1 MAPSVT
7 LDEIVAHKHAEVAE
21 WQAEKP
27 FEVLRH
33 EIVPLRQQVFKD
45 RLLAD
50 KPLHLIL
57 EVKPKS
63 PSAGQLVEQLNIHEV
78 LDTYQPHASGLS
90 VLADHRFFGGGPSLL
105 KHITQLT
112 PHPILYKD
120 FVIDPYQVLM
130 ARWAWADAVLLIVK
144 ILSDAQL
151 DTLYH
156 AILDLGM
163 TPIVEVQTEDE
174 TRRAVALGAEV
185 LLINNRNLS
194 TFTIDLDTTARLAP
208 QIPDNRLIISAS
220 GVESLDDLHRLKPFA
235 QRFLVG
241 SSLMRRPADQ
251 ARTLLQSWRD
261 GF

>member
-1 MAPSVT
+1 MAPSIT

-27 FEVLRH
+27 LDVLSQEV
-33 EIVPLRQQVFKD
+33 VPLKQQVFRD
-45 RLLAD
+45 RLRAD
-50 KPLHLIL
+50 KPVHLIL

-63 PSAGQLVEQLNIHEV
+63 PAAGQLVEQLNIHEV
-78 LDTYQPHASGLS
+78 LDTYQPHASGIS

-120 FVIDPYQVLM
+120 FVIDPYQVAM

-144 ILSDAQL
+144 ILTDEQL
-151 DTLYH
+151 HTLYH
-156 AILDLGM
+156 EILTLGM

-185 LLINNRNLS
+185 ILINNRDLS
-194 TFTIDLDTTARLAP
+194 TFKIDLDTTCRLAP
-208 QIPDNRLIISAS
+208 QIPDDRLIISAS

-235 QRFLVG
+235 RRFLIG
-241 SSLMRRPADQ
+241 SSLMRRPAEE